1 MRYTGPKIKL
11 SRRLGVALS
20 PKAAKIMEKKPYGPG
35 QHGPNQSRF
44 KSKMSVYKTQLF
56 EKQKIRF
63 QYNISEK
70 QMRNYYIKASTQ
82 HGNTGDNLI
91 HLLEC
96 RLDAVVLRA
105 GFAPTIYAARQAVG
119 HGHILV
125 NGAKVNIPSYQVKPE
140 DAISLNDKAKKM
152 QVFADA
158 VANDSVVIPA
168 YIERD
173 AAKMSA
179 KLVKLPAREEV
190 PILGEIPLVVEY
202 YSR

>member
-35 QHGPNQSRF
+35 LHGPTQSRF

-63 QYNISEK
+63 QYNISER

-96 RLDAVVLRA
+96 RLDAVTLRS
-105 GFAPTIYAARQAVG
+105 GFTPTIYAARQAVG

-125 NGAKVNIPSYQVKPE
+125 NGKKVNIPSYQVKPE
-140 DAISLNDKAKKM
+140 DVVTLSDKAKKM
-152 QVFADA
+152 QVFIDA
-158 VANDSVVIPA
+158 VSNDAVVIPT
-168 YIERD
+168 YIERN
-173 AAKMSA
+173 AIEMSA
-179 KLVKLPAREEV
+179 KLVRHPNRDEV
-190 PILGEIPLVVEY
+190 PILGEVPLVVEY